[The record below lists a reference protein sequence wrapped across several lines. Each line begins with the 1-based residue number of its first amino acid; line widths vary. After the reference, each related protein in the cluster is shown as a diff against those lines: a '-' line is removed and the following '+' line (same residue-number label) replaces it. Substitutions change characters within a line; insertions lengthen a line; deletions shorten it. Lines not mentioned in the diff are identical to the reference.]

1 MSEASDQDPLKE
13 IMTKYPSMKDIPEE
27 ELRKA
32 TDLLMNLAQTTGMSL
47 KNLIDSL
54 NSAYQTNWTYN
65 GVAKIA
71 KEMCKDEDTFT
82 KYEDVCLKV
91 GAKKKKSESTADNLS
106 SIREQANLSKT
117 YSDRQTLVGS
127 YVTADDNFALVA
139 VGKFLVHP
147 ALLEAYNVIK
157 NTYIEGEDGKL
168 HKLINIITGA
178 KEDEDVGFASFV
190 NNCAI
195 KYLRLIGLFPG
206 VVVDREKL
214 SNIIFAVTGVAPT
227 NIPEFYQLDHLS
239 IKHRRNASEHRV
251 KEEEEKV
258 NAIA

>member
-1 MSEASDQDPLKE
+1 MSEASDQDPLRE
-13 IMTKYPSMKDIPEE
+13 IMAKYPSMKDIPEDD
-27 ELRKA
+27 LKKA
-32 TDLLMNLAQTTGMSL
+32 VDLLMNLAQTSGMSL

-71 KEMCKDEDTFT
+71 KEMCKDNETFS

-91 GAKKKKSESTADNLS
+91 GTRKRASASSLSETLS

-127 YVTADDNFALVA
+127 YVTSDENFALVS

-147 ALLEAYNVIK
+147 ALLETYNVIK

-168 HKLINIITGA
+168 RKLINIVTGA
-178 KEDEDVGFASFV
+178 KDDEDVGFASFV
-190 NNCAI
+190 NNCAV

-214 SNIIFAVTGVAPT
+214 SNIILVVTGISPT

-239 IKHRRNASEHRV
+239 VKHRRNASENRL
-251 KEEEEKV
+251 KEEKED
-258 NAIA
+258 ALA